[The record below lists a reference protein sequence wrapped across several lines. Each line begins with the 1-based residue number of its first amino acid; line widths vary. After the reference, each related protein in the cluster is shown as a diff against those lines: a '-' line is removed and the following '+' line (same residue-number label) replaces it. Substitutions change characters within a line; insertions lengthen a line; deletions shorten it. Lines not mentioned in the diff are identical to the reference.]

1 MSGHSILLVDDHPVV
16 RQGYRRLIEADGR
29 FRVAAEAGS
38 AREAYAAYRAH
49 SPDLV
54 MMDLSLPGAGGIEA
68 TRHLRGYDPRA
79 RILIFTMHQGA
90 ALAMKAIEAGAC
102 GYVTKS
108 SSPEELIEAIEAAII
123 GHHAISSDI
132 RAAIADEQ
140 VFGRQALLSTLTPRQ
155 TEVLRLVATGLT
167 SDQIGEALGIS
178 AKTVQNTRYQVKNL
192 LDVQTDAQL
201 VWIAIE
207 AHILSMADLPPPDP
221 GRCNLESST
230 VETMKAEDP

>member
-29 FRVAAEAGS
+29 FSVVAEAGS
-38 AREAYAAYRAH
+38 AREAYAAYRLHA
-49 SPDLV
+49 PDLV

-68 TRHLRGYDPRA
+68 TRHLRSYDPRA
-79 RILIFTMHQGA
+79 RILVFTMHQGA

-108 SSPEELIEAIEAAII
+108 SSPEELIASLEAAIA
-123 GHHAISSDI
+123 GHRAISSDV

-140 VFGRQALLSTLTPRQ
+140 VFGRQALLATLTPRQ
-155 TEVLRLVATGLT
+155 TEVLRLVAEGLT
-167 SDQIGEALGIS
+167 SDEIAEALGIS
-178 AKTVQNTRYQVKNL
+178 PKTVQNTRYQIKGL
-192 LDVQTDAQL
+192 LDAQTDAQL

-207 AHILSMADLPPPDP
+207 ARLLATPVQ
-221 GRCNLESST
+221 G
-230 VETMKAEDP
+230 